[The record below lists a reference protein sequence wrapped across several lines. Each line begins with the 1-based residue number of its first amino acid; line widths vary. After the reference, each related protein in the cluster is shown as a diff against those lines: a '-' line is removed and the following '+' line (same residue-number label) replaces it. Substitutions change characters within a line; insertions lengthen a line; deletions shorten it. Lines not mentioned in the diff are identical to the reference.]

1 MLNRKYIFALLVL
14 TICLMTTSAL
24 AGGVKERMIQRKPAI
39 DAMLANGTLGEN
51 NIGLLEYR
59 GKELGLPEV
68 KAENNDRLAV
78 YKAIGKKTGTTF
90 SVVGQRRAAKIAKQS
105 PPGTWLQDGH
115 SKWYQK

>member
-1 MLNRKYIFALLVL
+1 MKNKRQIIALLTLV
-14 TICLMTTSAL
+14 ICLIGSA
-24 AGGVKERMIQRKPAI
+24 AMAEGVKERMIQRKPAI
-39 DAMLANGTLGEN
+39 DTMLADGTLGEN

-105 PPGTWLQDGH
+105 PPGTWLQDGN
-115 SKWYQK
+115 SKWYKK